1 MHITAKV
8 DYAVRTLVELAAV
21 GPDPAKAEFLAK
33 SQVIPHKFLEA
44 VLSDL
49 RRGGLVNSVE
59 ARTGDTGS
67 LGPRTRSRLRRHT
80 SCRRTAGFDSGS
92 ATGRRRLRGTGNAP
106 QGGVDCSASQPPC
119 CARKCHTHRCC
130 RWRVARVHSRTDG
143 RSRGVESALI
153 QPGFSVPVDAEL
165 P

>member
-49 RRGGLVNSVE
+49 RRGGLVNSRRGPDGGYWLARSADEITIADVIRAVE
-59 ARTGDTGS
+59 GPLASIRGQRPEDVDYGGRQRHSKRCGS
-67 LGPRTRSRLRRHT
+67 QCASTFAPCSKTSRSPT
-80 SCRRTAGFDSGS
+80 S
-92 ATGRRRLRGTGNAP
+92 
-106 QGGVDCSASQPPC
+106 
-119 CARKCHTHRCC
+119 
-130 RWRVARVHSRTDG
+130 RVVSYPSSFTN
-143 RSRGVESALI
+143 
-153 QPGFSVPVDAEL
+153 
-165 P
+165 

>member
-49 RRGGLVNSVE
+49 RRGGLVNS
-59 ARTGDTGS
+59 RRGPDGGDTGS

-80 SCRRTAGFDSGS
+80 SCRGTAGFDSGGS
-92 ATGRRRLRGTGNAP
+92 ATGRRRLRGGPATPSRRCGL
-106 QGGVDCSASQPPC
+106 QCESTSVLCSKMS
-119 CARKCHTHRCC
+119 
-130 RWRVARVHSRTDG
+130 HSPMLQ
-143 RSRGVESALI
+143 VESC
-153 QPGFSVPVDAEL
+153 PSSFTN
-165 P
+165 

>member
-49 RRGGLVNSVE
+49 RRGGLVNSRRGPDGGYWL
-59 ARTGDTGS
+59 ARSADEIDPHHDRPS
-67 LGPRTRSRLRRHT
+67 DRCPVDPSSSRAPLSPADAT
-80 SCRRTAGFDSGS
+80 VCSRRTAEP
-92 ATGRRRLRGTGNAP
+92 A
-106 QGGVDCSASQPPC
+106 DCSSG
-119 CARKCHTHRCC
+119 KLSTSSST
-130 RWRVARVHSRTDG
+130 VK
-143 RSRGVESALI
+143 
-153 QPGFSVPVDAEL
+153 
-165 P
+165 

>member
-49 RRGGLVNSVE
+49 RRGGLVNSRRG
-59 ARTGDTGS
+59 RTGDTGS
-67 LGPRTRSRLRRHT
+67 LGPRTRSRLPTSYELSKDRWLRFGVSDRKTSTTGDRQRPSRRCGLQCEST
-80 SCRRTAGFDSGS
+80 SV
-92 ATGRRRLRGTGNAP
+92 L
-106 QGGVDCSASQPPC
+106 CSKMSHSPMLQVASCPSSF
-119 CARKCHTHRCC
+119 TN
-130 RWRVARVHSRTDG
+130 
-143 RSRGVESALI
+143 
-153 QPGFSVPVDAEL
+153 
-165 P
+165 